1 MSRRTGKHRIYMN
14 VGYDL
19 SEQQLREFFNQFGN
33 VTDVYLPKH
42 KSGRNKGFGFTTF
55 DCEDGLRSALAGQQ
69 YLVGGDMVK
78 INRAGPRPEHELLEE
93 EEQAASAAIG
103 NASSRQPQLFGKGP
117 RLYVGGVPN
126 ELTEERL
133 KAHFSRWGNVVD
145 LYFPGKKGQS
155 RVNYCFVTF
164 DNWRAAQRACNQS
177 ERSIDGMPLQSINLA
192 QERSAEQELQATAE
206 EAAAAASK
214 PNPPAAPSF
223 GTVNSGPSLALLQH
237 FQAQAQMQAQQ
248 LGAVGYGGQPQL
260 PQHLSSMIAAQDTAG
275 LAASMAAYPDAYHQ
289 LLTGMLA
296 QQSMAAAGQNPML
309 LSVPAAPVAAPASH
323 VQPPSALNAYGVPC
337 GQSPM
342 GQYPQGL
349 GSMSIDM
356 TQFVAARLAA
366 AAAAGNNEHIGD
378 HRMLQSS
385 GVKDSL
391 GVHIPHSM
399 QGVPSGNSL
408 AAGMTASNWGWG
420 SATDMQGMESSPEMY
435 LAPQAQFLNA
445 QQGLGAAAGFHP
457 MAGLPLPSGV
467 LHLEGFGPCRTSIG
481 RRHKLCMPY

>member
-1 MSRRTGKHRIYMN
+1 M
-14 VGYDL
+14 
-19 SEQQLREFFNQFGN
+19 Q
-33 VTDVYLPKH
+33 
-42 KSGRNKGFGFTTF
+42 
-55 DCEDGLRSALAGQQ
+55 
-69 YLVGGDMVK
+69 
-78 INRAGPRPEHELLEE
+78 
-93 EEQAASAAIG
+93 
-103 NASSRQPQLFGKGP
+103 
-117 RLYVGGVPN
+117 
-126 ELTEERL
+126 
-133 KAHFSRWGNVVD
+133 
-145 LYFPGKKGQS
+145 
-155 RVNYCFVTF
+155 
-164 DNWRAAQRACNQS
+164 
-177 ERSIDGMPLQSINLA
+177 PLQSINLA

-457 MAGLPLPSGV
+457 MAGLPLPSGGEHWCV
-467 LHLEGFGPCRTSIG
+467 PTSSPPGCAFSTCVDCPCLQ
-481 RRHKLCMPY
+481 KL